1 MNRIKDNIMIHHI
14 MMEADDWLEL
24 EDNDIEPYID

>member
-1 MNRIKDNIMIHHI
+1 MDRIKENIRIHRM